1 MHQSIPSPHEPELT
15 GRMVLII
22 LLAFFGI
29 VIGVNVVL
37 MRAAAVTFGGLET
50 ESSYK
55 AGLTFKRETSFA
67 QAQNARGWQV
77 EAKLVPLADA
87 TTQIEI
93 SARDANGEPIQ
104 HLDLAFT
111 LARPTDKRLDI
122 VIPMAEVAPGR
133 FQGVAN
139 VPAGQWEFVIA
150 LSQGGERLFRSQNR
164 VVLR

>member
-1 MHQSIPSPHEPELT
+1 MHQSVSSPHGPELT

-55 AGLTFKRETSFA
+55 AGLTFKQETSFA

-77 EAKLVPLADA
+77 EAKLLPLAGA
-87 TTQIEI
+87 ATQIEI
-93 SARDANGEPIQ
+93 SARDAKGEPIR

-111 LARPTDKRLDI
+111 LARPTDRRLD
-122 VIPMAEVAPGR
+122 VAVPMDEISPGR
-133 FQGVAN
+133 FRGVAN